1 MNTVILIGRLTKD
14 PELTYIATT
23 GKAVA
28 KFSLAVDRTFTGKD
42 GQKQAD
48 FFNIVVWGKQAE
60 NVANY
65 TSKGSQVA
73 IRGNIQNRSYETS
86 SGEKR
91 YITEIIAEQVQF
103 LSKAP
108 SIEVNPGSGEVEAF
122 TPKGLDVDGYR
133 ALEEDDVPF

>member
-60 NVANY
+60 AVANY